1 MKEKAIA
8 KRTLVDEGEL
18 LPPLPPLPP
27 RPSTAEHAASVLR
40 VQIAEGRLLPGT
52 WLREEQV
59 AESFAISRNTVR
71 EVFRLLGHERL
82 VDHVANRGVHVRR
95 MTSQDV
101 SAMYRTRRLVEPLGL
116 RAAIADAEV
125 RAAMRAAVDRAT
137 VATEQNDWEK
147 VGTEDVEFHRA
158 LMDGCHSVHLSAM
171 FEQLL
176 AELRLAFLLL
186 PDPERLHGPYLA
198 KNRRL
203 LELVEA
209 GDEAA
214 AFADLDDH
222 LTCSELDVL
231 RSIEA

>member
-1 MKEKAIA
+1 MNEKAITNRA
-8 KRTLVDEGEL
+8 FVDEVAV
-18 LPPLPPLPP
+18 LPPLPP
-27 RPSTAEHAASVLR
+27 RPSTAEHAATVLR
-40 VQIAEGRLLPGT
+40 AQIAEGHLLPGIR
-52 WLREEQV
+52 LREEQV

-71 EVFRLLGHERL
+71 EVFRLLAHERL
-82 VDHVANRGVHVRR
+82 VVHVANRGVHVRR
-95 MTSQDV
+95 LNSQDIR
-101 SAMYRTRRLVEPLGL
+101 AMYRTRRLVEPLGA

-137 VATEQNDWEK
+137 AAAEQNDWDK
-147 VGTEDVEFHRA
+147 VGTEDIAFHRA
-158 LMDGCHSVHLSAM
+158 LMDGCRSVHLSTM

-186 PDPERLHGPYLA
+186 PDRARLHRPYLA

-214 AFADLDDH
+214 VFAELDDY
-222 LTCSELDVL
+222 LTGSEFAVL
-231 RSIEA
+231 RSIED

>member
-8 KRTLVDEGEL
+8 KRILVDEVEA

-40 VQIAEGRLLPGT
+40 AQIAAGRLPPGT
-52 WLREEQV
+52 RLREEQI
-59 AESFAISRNTVR
+59 ADSFAISRNTVR
-71 EVFRLLGHERL
+71 EVLRLLAHERL

-95 MTSQDV
+95 LSSEDI
-101 SAMYRTRRLVEPLGL
+101 SGMYRTRRLVEPLGL
-116 RAAIADAEV
+116 RAAIADAQV
-125 RAAMRAAVDRAT
+125 RSAMRAAVDRAT
-137 VATEQNDWEK
+137 AAAEQNDWDR
-147 VGTEDVEFHRA
+147 VGTEDIEFHRA

-186 PDPERLHGPYLA
+186 PNPEQLHGPYLSR
-198 KNRRL
+198 NRRI

-209 GDEAA
+209 GDEPA
-214 AFADLDDH
+214 AFAELDDY
-222 LTCSELDVL
+222 LTCSEVHVL
-231 RSIEA
+231 QSIEA

>member
-8 KRTLVDEGEL
+8 KRTLVDEVGL
-18 LPPLPPLPP
+18 LPPLPP

-52 WLREEQV
+52 RLREEQI

-71 EVFRLLGHERL
+71 EVFRLLEHERL

-95 MTSQDV
+95 MTSPDI

-116 RAAIADAEV
+116 RAAITDAEV
-125 RAAMRAAVDRAT
+125 RAAMRVAVDRAT
-137 VATEQNDWEK
+137 AAAEQNDWEK

-176 AELRLAFLLL
+176 AELRLAFLLW

-214 AFADLDDH
+214 VFAELDDY
-222 LTCSELDVL
+222 LTCSETDVL
-231 RSIEA
+231 RSIDA

>member
-95 MTSQDV
+95 MTSQDI

-214 AFADLDDH
+214 AFAELDDD

>member
-1 MKEKAIA
+1 MTAA
-8 KRTLVDEGEL
+8 AAGAAGSA
-18 LPPLPPLPP
+18 
-27 RPSTAEHAASVLR
+27 STAEHAAAMLR
-40 VQIAEGRLLPGT
+40 SQIAEGRLRPGT

-59 AESFAISRNTVR
+59 SAAFAISRNTVR
-71 EVFRLLGHERL
+71 EAFRLLSHERL
-82 VDHVANRGVHVRR
+82 VDHIPAPGRARPPDQPGRRPRHVPHP
-95 MTSQDV
+95 
-101 SAMYRTRRLVEPLGL
+101 APG
-116 RAAIADAEV
+116 RAARPGRRIAGDP
-125 RAAMRAAVDRAT
+125 AVLRR
-137 VATEQNDWEK
+137 VAGGGRRRRRRRRRNDWD
-147 VGTEDVEFHRA
+147 VLGTADIEFHRA
-158 LMDGCHSVHLSAM
+158 LMSACSSPHLSTM

-186 PDPERLHGPYLA
+186 PDHRALHGPYLA